1 MAKPDEFLV
10 NASRDGDHDAYAELV
25 RRHLKRVF
33 AICLSLLGELADAE
47 DAAQEVFVRGYERI
61 HSLRDGGRFSSWI
74 DQIARNRCRDLLRGR
89 LRRPDHPLTAIVE
102 ETAAAPVEEFGDLR
116 TALSRLPEEHR
127 LPLLLYYYDGK
138 DTRALAQE
146 MGLTQ
151 GGACARLYRARRLL
165 RRLLEEEATSH
176 E

>member
-1 MAKPDEFLV
+1 V
-10 NASRDGDHDAYAELV
+10 NASCNGDREAYAQLV

-33 AICLSLLGELADAE
+33 AICLSLLGEVADAE
-47 DAAQEVFVRGYERI
+47 DAAQEVFVRGFERI
-61 HSLRDGGRFSSWI
+61 HGVRDGGRFGGWI
-74 DQIARNRCRDLLRGR
+74 DQIARNRCRDLLRS
-89 LRRPDHPLTAIVE
+89 RRRRSDLPLTRLVE
-102 ETAAAPVEEFGDLR
+102 EAAAAPREEFGDLR
-116 TALSRLPEEHR
+116 AALSRLPEEDR

-151 GGACARLYRARRLL
+151 GGACARLYRARQRL
-165 RRLLEEEATSH
+165 RSLLEEEAIPD